1 MPKNKPPKLVPSVKD
16 YVSAFR
22 KIENELKPNQF
33 KMLEKHYNCNCHITT
48 ATDLAFAMDY
58 KNFNAANMQY
68 GKLGSMVSNALG
80 LGHLGVITL
89 VLMLPPSD
97 ANSEWLWVMRDNV
110 AEALEKLGWVTKTSH
125 LFYPN
130 GMVGPKMEVQRLDVK

>member
-1 MPKNKPPKLVPSVKD
+1 MSKNKLPKLVPSVKD

-22 KIENELKPNQF
+22 KIEAEMKPNQC
-33 KMLEKHYNCNCHITT
+33 KMLKEHYKSDCHITT
-48 ATDLAFAMDY
+48 ATDLAIALKY

-89 VLMLPPSD
+89 VLMVPPSA

-110 AEALEKLGWVTKTSH
+110 VEALEKLGWVDKTSH

-130 GMVGPKMEVQRLDVK
+130 KMVGPNLGE